1 LILLVKFARYNKN
14 SSSRF
19 KILKHKMQKISL
31 KQEILLWLDT
41 KNRR

>member
-1 LILLVKFARYNKN
+1 LILLVKSARYNKN

-19 KILKHKMQKISL
+19 TILKHKTQTISHE
-31 KQEILLWLDT
+31 QEILMWLDT